1 MHTTL
6 RKDKKIEQQPS
17 NLFIKARVVGGGGL
31 TNTAV
36 TKEEKRAG
44 YSPKKPVMELEL
56 IRKDSPLRTHL

>member
-6 RKDKKIEQQPS
+6 RKDKRIEPQPS
-17 NLFIKARVVGGGGL
+17 NLFVKARVVGGGGL

-44 YSPKKPVMELEL
+44 YSPKKLLVEEP
-56 IRKDSPLRTHL
+56 

>member
-17 NLFIKARVVGGGGL
+17 NLFVKARVVGGGGL

-44 YSPKKPVMELEL
+44 YSPKKPVMEL
-56 IRKDSPLRTHL
+56 